1 MYLARLICALGL
13 SSILFLNIS
22 CSEEPI
28 QTDLSNINQ
37 SLDTLSL
44 NNISGFTYQISPE
57 IGLYQSLYVGEK
69 NNFLFPFS
77 LFKFSSNGW
86 ETFKDSSVVID
97 SIFFKVYSGDSL
109 INVDIG
115 LTLNFSTDSIFS
127 EVESYMNQLKDIDLS
142 QWTNLGIP
150 NVSIAT
156 DTSDTISHF
165 QESIL
170 SWDLSVL
177 LDSLTDTTDVDL
189 HRTFSISFSEN
200 VDSSFIDIYS
210 REYSSGSMDP
220 KIEVYY
226 RSIMNS
232 SDGDSLVDTLTRI
245 IYVAEDLSV
254 IDNPDSYHLSNNTIM
269 ISRGRGYRS
278 IINIPFDSLSLP
290 PLSVIRYANLT
301 LYQEND
307 SLESFSIRMEPIKQD
322 IDSTALFFDSDPY
335 ENLGSNYSSSDTF
348 EGKVQISL
356 KSYFQSLLMTD
367 SLKNVGMKF
376 SSSINNS
383 LFDSVRFDLGNEKN
397 RVDILY
403 VSP

>member
-1 MYLARLICALGL
+1 M
-13 SSILFLNIS
+13 
-22 CSEEPI
+22 
-28 QTDLSNINQ
+28 
-37 SLDTLSL
+37 
-44 NNISGFTYQISPE
+44 
-57 IGLYQSLYVGEK
+57 
-69 NNFLFPFS
+69 
-77 LFKFSSNGW
+77 
-86 ETFKDSSVVID
+86 
-97 SIFFKVYSGDSL
+97 

-150 NVSIAT
+150 NVSVAT

-200 VDSSFIDIYS
+200 VDSSFIKIYS

-220 KIEVYY
+220 NIEVYY

-307 SLESFSIRMEPIKQD
+307 SLESFSIRMEPLKQD

-335 ENLGSNYSSSDTF
+335 ENLGSHYSSSDTF
-348 EGKVQISL
+348 EGKLQISL

-376 SSSINNS
+376 SSSTNNS